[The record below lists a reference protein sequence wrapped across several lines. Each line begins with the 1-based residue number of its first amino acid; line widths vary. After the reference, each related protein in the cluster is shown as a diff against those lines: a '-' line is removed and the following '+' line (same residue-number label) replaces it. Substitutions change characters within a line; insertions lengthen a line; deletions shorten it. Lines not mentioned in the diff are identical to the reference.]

1 LEEKL
6 GDPDGMLHGLRLQ
19 VRDHYRK
26 PFVKI
31 VYEETI
37 SHRRGTTP
45 ASATVTN
52 NGAIEAVSEVIAANS
67 VSATSASSG
76 MLNYWA
82 NEDTGVDD
90 NAGNYSNEDAIN
102 YADDTYV
109 NENAVNYANAVASAE
124 TFLDYDLD

>member
-1 LEEKL
+1 
-6 GDPDGMLHGLRLQ
+6 
-19 VRDHYRK
+19 
-26 PFVKI
+26 
-31 VYEETI
+31 
-37 SHRRGTTP
+37 
-45 ASATVTN
+45 
-52 NGAIEAVSEVIAANS
+52 
-67 VSATSASSG
+67 